1 MLILFKG
8 IKTDNVLIFDAEYNE
23 GYLIQFAGIL
33 FKRVG
38 KDVFQVSKSINTYIQ
53 LEENEK
59 MNSFISRYTGI
70 TDNFLRSFGVP
81 LDKGIELIE
90 DFLQCEG
97 TLLVASHGLHSDV
110 ITLENNNVHLYNE
123 KTSGLCTY
131 NMAKRIL
138 KRGSRLCLSD
148 IAIDAGMFIQNGHN
162 ALDDTWATVAVFSL
176 LCKLE
181 QEKINE
187 EI

>member
-59 MNSFISRYTGI
+59 NEFIY
-70 TDNFLRSFGVP
+70 
-81 LDKGIELIE
+81 
-90 DFLQCEG
+90 
-97 TLLVASHGLHSDV
+97 
-110 ITLENNNVHLYNE
+110 
-123 KTSGLCTY
+123 
-131 NMAKRIL
+131 
-138 KRGSRLCLSD
+138 
-148 IAIDAGMFIQNGHN
+148 
-162 ALDDTWATVAVFSL
+162 
-176 LCKLE
+176 
-181 QEKINE
+181 
-187 EI
+187 